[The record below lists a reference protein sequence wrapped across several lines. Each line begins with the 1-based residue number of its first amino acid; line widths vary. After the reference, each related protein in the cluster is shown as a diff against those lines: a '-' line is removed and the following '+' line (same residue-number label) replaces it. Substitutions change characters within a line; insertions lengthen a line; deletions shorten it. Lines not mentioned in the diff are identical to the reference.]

1 MSAMTDV
8 LLLYGYY
15 QCLPDNIQGVKIV
28 LTKTSLADYF
38 GSILL
43 QKWTVYKYVI
53 GSSLLT
59 ALCTYLFIFT
69 NKFPNYD
76 DLKFLFGKGYSL
88 TSGRWGLDLL
98 ARVLPNYSMPWLH
111 GMLSILLLT
120 LSVCLIV
127 DIFQIKSITLQ
138 CLLAALIISFPS
150 EIGTMLYMF
159 TSSSYAV
166 AFLLSVLS
174 VFLFEKKGLYLKIL
188 AGIMLILSLSIYQA
202 YIAVAA
208 SFLVLRIAQ
217 RLLLSEEQPLYIIIS
232 QGVYYLIFLG
242 VSLILYY
249 LLTRLF
255 LYYSNETLNDW
266 AMRATSTSDTFFCRL
281 YRSWILFVAVYL
293 KNAFG
298 LVPNGLSMVAHGAT
312 LLGIALSYVY
322 IVLREKR
329 FIKNTLLF
337 VLLTVIFPLSVNCLV
352 FILGENGI
360 HGLTMFSFVSVYI
373 LAAIIFEQLS
383 HYRLKNLC
391 KDIFVFSM
399 SLIVLCNV
407 YIANKSYLKQYI
419 IYENTTSIHQ
429 AVVTQLQMTEGFSSG
444 SKVAIIGNPA
454 RTNHVTD
461 AFGEDSVY
469 GLGTYTGESI
479 SEYFFTYYLGVDLNY
494 ASDQEKQELKKDARI
509 KQMEV
514 YPYYGYIQR
523 IDDYIVVKL
532 GDD

>member
-1 MSAMTDV
+1 MTDV

-232 QGVYYLIFLG
+232 QGVY
-242 VSLILYY
+242 
-249 LLTRLF
+249 
-255 LYYSNETLNDW
+255 
-266 AMRATSTSDTFFCRL
+266 
-281 YRSWILFVAVYL
+281 
-293 KNAFG
+293 
-298 LVPNGLSMVAHGAT
+298 
-312 LLGIALSYVY
+312 
-322 IVLREKR
+322 
-329 FIKNTLLF
+329 
-337 VLLTVIFPLSVNCLV
+337 
-352 FILGENGI
+352 
-360 HGLTMFSFVSVYI
+360 
-373 LAAIIFEQLS
+373 
-383 HYRLKNLC
+383 
-391 KDIFVFSM
+391 
-399 SLIVLCNV
+399 
-407 YIANKSYLKQYI
+407 
-419 IYENTTSIHQ
+419 
-429 AVVTQLQMTEGFSSG
+429 
-444 SKVAIIGNPA
+444 
-454 RTNHVTD
+454 
-461 AFGEDSVY
+461 
-469 GLGTYTGESI
+469 
-479 SEYFFTYYLGVDLNY
+479 
-494 ASDQEKQELKKDARI
+494 
-509 KQMEV
+509 
-514 YPYYGYIQR
+514 
-523 IDDYIVVKL
+523 
-532 GDD
+532 